1 MYTPGITDYALQD
14 TIGFKIFAK
23 LPTYVYL
30 WQNVKD
36 KKPKILTTIPANKI
50 VGTIVGYWINPAN
63 EQVWLQV
70 RSIKNR
76 LIGVPSAMGAKKGG
90 GTTAN
95 GFPQLK
101 IEELIKKI
109 SIEKP
114 DVKSLDKVKQ
124 EQKEQYEKDIN
135 KTPFEDLS
143 NYSKSM
149 TDIFKGIGSTLPI
162 LLGGA
167 IILILLKRK

>member
-1 MYTPGITDYALQD
+1 MYTKGITDYALQD
-14 TIGFKIFAK
+14 TIGFKIYAK

-30 WQNVKD
+30 WQEVK
-36 KKPKILTTIPANKI
+36 KQKPLLLTTIPANKI

-76 LIGVPSAMGAKKGG
+76 LIGVPSAMGPKKGG
-90 GTTAN
+90 GRTAN

-101 IEELIKKI
+101 IEELIEKI
-109 SIEKP
+109 AREKP
-114 DVKSLDKVKQ
+114 DVKSLDKQKE
-124 EQKEQYEKDIN
+124 EQKQKYKEDYN
-135 KTPFEDLS
+135 KSPFEDVAKFS
-143 NYSKSM
+143 NSI

-162 LLGGA
+162 VLGGA
-167 IILILLKRK
+167 LLLILLKRK